1 MADKSVIIAALHK
14 WIAQRP
20 GLEFGNYGDVS
31 SYRSEMRSITRD
43 LHHARAMVNYVAWH
57 DSITAEMILSAA
69 DNGGRLTLEVVRDRE
84 CMTCKHEW
92 TAPVILSTSTA
103 NLSGEATCFCPNCNN
118 RATISNPQRVKINY
132 VTGQY
137 WPTEYRRAVC
147 ALMSSVIWAWLREDC
162 NCKTGDDIRK
172 AARRELGASIARRW
186 FK

>member
-1 MADKSVIIAALHK
+1 MADKSTIIAALHK
-14 WIAQRP
+14 WIQQRP

-31 SYRSEMRSITRD
+31 SYRAELRSISKD
-43 LHHARAMVNYVAWH
+43 LQHARAMVNYVAWH

-69 DNGGRLTLEVVRDRE
+69 DNGGRLSLTTDGDNVRID
-84 CMTCKHEW
+84 
-92 TAPVILSTSTA
+92 
-103 NLSGEATCFCPNCNN
+103 
-118 RATISNPQRVKINY
+118 Y

-147 ALMSSVIWAWLREDC
+147 SLMSSVIWHWLRE
-162 NCKTGDDIRK
+162 NCEYKTGDDIRK